1 MKVNTLPLKRK
12 KFWKR
17 FFYLSLAK
25 KISGIV
31 RYFDSVTQ
39 YSPLVHDDG
48 TLFDMIKGS
57 VHSGLVIEK
66 KFKRDAILI
75 NGNFNYDFDIQKH
88 LNELQENIDSNT
100 RLIVV
105 GYNCYLRII
114 YNLGTFLGLKSGDYN
129 RLSFLRRVDI
139 ENLAIISGYEVV
151 KYYPIIYFPFSCLT
165 IGTLVNRVIS
175 AIPLISRFSM
185 VEIVIL
191 RSLKHTS
198 NYRPSLSIVIPAR
211 NEEGNIKNAIQFL
224 PEFGAKT
231 EVIFVE
237 GHSSDDTW
245 EEIKKVTDEY
255 TGPLAIKRIKQK
267 GKGKGNAVREGFAL
281 AEGELLTILDADL
294 TMPPQLLPRFY
305 EAFVEGHGEFINGS
319 RLLYPM
325 EGEAMRTLNWFG
337 NIFFAKALSYVLGVR
352 LSDSLCGTKLF
363 TKTDYQRMVLWREDF
378 GDFDPFGDFEV
389 LFPASALG
397 LKIIDIPIRY
407 KDRTYGE
414 TNISRFSHGYM
425 LLKMVIIGLI
435 KIRCGK

>member
-12 KFWKR
+12 RFWKR

-25 KISGIV
+25 KISDII

-39 YSPLVHDDG
+39 YSPLEHDDG
-48 TLFDMIKGS
+48 TLFDMIKDS
-57 VHSGLVIEK
+57 VHSGLITDE
-66 KFKRDAILI
+66 KFKRNTILI

-88 LNELQENIDSNT
+88 LNELQEKVDSKT
-100 RLIVV
+100 RLIIV

-114 YNLGTFLGLKSGDYN
+114 YRLGTFLGLKSGDYN

-139 ENLAIISGYEVV
+139 ENLAVISGYEVV
-151 KYYPIIYFPFSCLT
+151 KYYPIIYFPFSCFK
-165 IGTLVNRVIS
+165 IGALVNRVLS
-175 AIPLISRFSM
+175 AIPIISRFSM

-211 NEEGNIKNAIQFL
+211 NEEGNIKNAVQLL

-245 EEIKKVTDEY
+245 EEIGRFIEQYD
-255 TGPLAIKRIKQK
+255 GQLLIKRIKQK

-389 LFPASALG
+389 LFPAAALG

>member
-1 MKVNTLPLKRK
+1 MFQDRC
-12 KFWKR
+12 F
-17 FFYLSLAK
+17 
-25 KISGIV
+25 G
-31 RYFDSVTQ
+31 
-39 YSPLVHDDG
+39 
-48 TLFDMIKGS
+48 
-57 VHSGLVIEK
+57 
-66 KFKRDAILI
+66 
-75 NGNFNYDFDIQKH
+75 
-88 LNELQENIDSNT
+88 
-100 RLIVV
+100 
-105 GYNCYLRII
+105 
-114 YNLGTFLGLKSGDYN
+114 KSGFICDPYN
-129 RLSFLRRVDI
+129 
-139 ENLAIISGYEVV
+139 
-151 KYYPIIYFPFSCLT
+151 FPFFNGRNSNFKKPKTYFKLSSLT
-165 IGTLVNRVIS
+165 LNCDTGKKR
-175 AIPLISRFSM
+175 R
-185 VEIVIL
+185 
-191 RSLKHTS
+191 RK
-198 NYRPSLSIVIPAR
+198 YQ
-211 NEEGNIKNAIQFL
+211 NAVQLL

-245 EEIKKVTDEY
+245 EEIGRFIEQYD
-255 TGPLAIKRIKQK
+255 GQLLIKRIKQK

-389 LFPASALG
+389 LFPAAALG